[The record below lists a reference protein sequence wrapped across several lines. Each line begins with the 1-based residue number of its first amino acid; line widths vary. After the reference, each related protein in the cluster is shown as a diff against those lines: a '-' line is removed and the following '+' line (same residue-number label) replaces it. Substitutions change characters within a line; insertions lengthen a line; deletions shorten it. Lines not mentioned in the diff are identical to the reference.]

1 MSLAP
6 GARLGPYEIQ
16 SPLGVGGM
24 GEVYKA
30 RDTRLDRTVALKI
43 LPESLAADPQFRERF
58 DREARAISQLTHPHI
73 CVLHDIGRQ
82 DGTDFLVLEYLEGET
97 LAERLKKGAL
107 PLDQA
112 LSLAIQIAS
121 ALDTAHRAGITHRD
135 LKPGNVM
142 VTKAGAKLLDFGLA
156 KTAAPAVSGAGLSML
171 PTTPR
176 GLTAQGT
183 ILGTFQYIAPEQVE
197 GKDADARSDIFSF
210 GALVYEMVTGKRAF
224 EGNSAASVVGAIL
237 EREPPPMSSLQ
248 PLTPRALDHIVKEC
262 LAKDPEERWHSAADL
277 SRELKWVAE
286 DGTQLG
292 SRIPVLGPQR
302 SGVRIVLAFMVL
314 AVLIMAA
321 LFGGVAYE
329 RRASGAKTVTRFTMV
344 LPIDTHLTSG
354 IAVSPDGEHIAYA
367 GMTSQGESRLYLRN
381 IDQFESQAVA
391 GSEGGDSPFFSP
403 DGRWVG
409 FFVAGAI
416 KKVLLPGGA
425 PFEICRTGCD
435 VYPSQMRG
443 ASWDAD
449 NTIVFGGGLR
459 RGLLRVSAAGG
470 VPQELTRPDVAHG
483 ETSHGGPHV
492 LPDGRGVLFTVGTG
506 QGSQVALLNL
516 QTGKW
521 KTLFHGASPQ
531 YLTAGQIVYLGS
543 GSLRSVPFDIARS
556 EVRGDAVPVADTV
569 RWVSIVGFE
578 SGLFALS
585 RGGTLVFV
593 PSASP
598 LQVDRRLVWVNR
610 RGEETPIMTEAGR
623 YLAPRV
629 SPDGRTIAVTK
640 LAEDGTGKIW
650 MIDAVRG
657 AASPFAI
664 EGTSYDSIWTP
675 DGKKVAFASN
685 GNIVWAPSDKSS
697 GTDLILK
704 REFYTRPFSW
714 APDGRTLAFVEERP
728 ATTGTDIWTLRV
740 DDGREAVP
748 LVVTKSNET
757 EPMFSPD
764 GRWLAYVSDESGRPE
779 VYVTPFPGPGGR
791 FRISVGGGD
800 FPLWSPDGR
809 ELFYRTADRVV
820 SVTIGPGPAVE
831 ASPAQVLFQ
840 GAYFGMPGLHGNYD
854 ISPDGRRFLMIQD
867 PPGASLEQ
875 VNVVLNWSEELKR
888 PAPTAK

>member
-1 MSLAP
+1 MSLSA
-6 GARLGPYEIQ
+6 GSRLGPYEIQ
-16 SPLGVGGM
+16 SPLGQGGM

-30 RDTRLDRTVALKI
+30 RDTRLDRTVAIKI
-43 LPESLAADPQFRERF
+43 LPAILAADLQFRERF

-73 CVLHDIGRQ
+73 CVLHDIGHQ
-82 DGTDFLVLEYLEGET
+82 DGTNFLVLEYLEGET

-107 PLDQA
+107 SLDHA

-156 KTAAPAVSGAGLSML
+156 KTAAPAISGAGLSML

-183 ILGTFQYIAPEQVE
+183 ILGTFQYMAPEQVE
-197 GKDADARSDIFSF
+197 GKEADARSDIFSF

-224 EGNSAASVVGAIL
+224 EGSSAASVVAAIL

-262 LAKDPEERWHSAADL
+262 LAKDPEKRWHSAADL
-277 SRELKWVAE
+277 STELKWVAE
-286 DGTQLG
+286 DGAQFGTRTPGIILRRNG
-292 SRIPVLGPQR
+292 A
-302 SGVRIVLAFMVL
+302 RIVVACAAL
-314 AVLIMAA
+314 AVLMTAA
-321 LFGGVAYE
+321 IYGVVVYE
-329 RRASGAKTVTRFTMV
+329 RRASAAKTVTRFTMV
-344 LPIDTHLTSG
+344 LPLDTHLTSG
-354 IAVSPDGEHIAYA
+354 IAVSPDGEHVVYA
-367 GMTSQGESRLYLRN
+367 GMTSQGESRLYMRN
-381 IDQFESQAVA
+381 IDQFESQAIA
-391 GSEGGDSPFFSP
+391 GTDGGDSPFFSP

-425 PFEICRTGCD
+425 PFEICKTGCD
-435 VYPSQMRG
+435 VFPSQMRG

-470 VPQELTRPDVAHG
+470 TPQELTRPDVAHG
-483 ETSHGGPHV
+483 ETGHGGPHV

-506 QGSQVALLNL
+506 QGSHIALLNL

-521 KTLFHGASPQ
+521 QTLFQGASPQ
-531 YLTAGQIVYLGS
+531 YLAAGQIVYLGS
-543 GSLRSVPFDIARS
+543 GSLRSVPFDIAHS

-569 RWVSIVGFE
+569 RWVSTAGFE
-578 SGLFALS
+578 SVLFAVS

-598 LQVDRRLVWVNR
+598 LQIDRRLVWVNR
-610 RGEETPIMTEAGR
+610 KGEVTPIMTEAGR
-623 YLAPRV
+623 YLAPHV

-640 LAEDGTGKIW
+640 LAQDGTGKIW
-650 MIDAVRG
+650 MIDAARG

-675 DGKKVAFASN
+675 DGKKVAFVSN
-685 GNIVWAPSDKSS
+685 GNIVWAPLDKSN
-697 GTDLILK
+697 GPDLVLK

-714 APDGRTLAFVEERP
+714 TPDGRTLAFVEERP
-728 ATTGTDIWTLRV
+728 ATTGSDIWTLRV
-740 DDGREAVP
+740 DDAGEAKP
-748 LVVTKSNET
+748 LLVTKSNET

-764 GRWLAYVSDESGRPE
+764 GHRLAYVSDESGKFE
-779 VYVTPFPGPGGR
+779 VYVTPFPDSGGR

-800 FPLWSPDGR
+800 FPLWSPDGH
-809 ELFYRTADRVV
+809 ELFYWTANRVV
-820 SVTIGPGPAVE
+820 SVTIGPAPAVE
-831 ASPAQVLFQ
+831 SSPAQVLFQ
-840 GAYFGMPGLHGNYD
+840 GAYFGLPGLGGSYD

-867 PPGASLEQ
+867 PPGASFEQ
-875 VNVVLNWSEELKR
+875 INVVLNWSEELKR
-888 PAPTAK
+888 PARAAK